1 MDRRLLLIP
10 LGLTLLAGLF
20 AVLPLISSGPQYHPE
35 RLRVGVLPDDNAES
49 LRKRHAPLI
58 DYLTFQ
64 TNTPAE
70 LVIPNDYQH
79 LLTLFGQKKIDLA
92 YFGGLTFVQAE
103 ARFRAE
109 ALVMRDI
116 DTRFSSLFIA
126 RSDSAGNTLEDFM
139 NANLCFGSRLSTS
152 GHLMPRHFIQTR
164 LGVNAEQYFDSLV
177 FSGAHDKTAY
187 KVRDGQVSLGVAN
200 REIIEKMFEE
210 GRLARDEIKVIW
222 QTPPYSDYV
231 WAVQHGLD
239 TTFKARLRD
248 AFLKLSK
255 FNTVDREL
263 LDSTGANMFLPAN
276 QTDYK
281 QLRQVAEK
289 MGLLE

>member
-10 LGLTLLAGLF
+10 LGLILLAGLY
-20 AVLPLISSGPQYHPE
+20 AVLQLSSGPQYQPE
-35 RLRVGVLPDDNAES
+35 RLRVGVLPDDNEES
-49 LRKRHAPLI
+49 LRKRHTPLI
-58 DYLTFQ
+58 DYLTLQ
-64 TNTPAE
+64 TNTYAE
-70 LVIPNDYQH
+70 LVIPKDYQH

-92 YFGGLTFVQAE
+92 YFGGLTYVQAE
-103 ARFRAE
+103 ARFGAE

-139 NANLCFGSRLSTS
+139 DASLCFGSRLSTS
-152 GHLMPRHFIQTR
+152 GHLMPRHFIQSR
-164 LGVNAEQYFDSLV
+164 LGVNAEQYFDTLIY
-177 FSGAHDKTAY
+177 SGAHDKTAY

-200 REIIEKMFEE
+200 REIIENMFKE
-210 GRLARDEIKVIW
+210 GRLSRDKIKIIW

-231 WAVQHGLD
+231 WAVQQRLD

-255 FNTVDREL
+255 FNTADRVL
-263 LDSTGANMFLPAN
+263 LDSTGADMFLPAN
-276 QTDYK
+276 QADYK
-281 QLRQVAEK
+281 QLRQVAKK
-289 MGLLE
+289 MELLE

>member
-10 LGLTLLAGLF
+10 LGLILLAGLL
-20 AVLPLISSGPQYHPE
+20 AVLPLGSGSQYQPE
-35 RLRVGVLPDDNAES
+35 RLRVGVLPDDNEES

-58 DYLTFQ
+58 DYLTLQ
-64 TNTPAE
+64 ANTSAE
-70 LVIPNDYQH
+70 LVIPKDYQH

-92 YFGGLTFVQAE
+92 YFGGLTYVQAE
-103 ARFRAE
+103 ARFGAE

-126 RSDSAGNTLEDFM
+126 RSDSAGNTLEDFID
-139 NANLCFGSRLSTS
+139 ASLCFGSRLSTS
-152 GHLMPRHFIQTR
+152 GHLMPRHFIQSR
-164 LGVNAEQYFDSLV
+164 LGVNAEQYFDTLIY
-177 FSGAHDKTAY
+177 SGAHDKTAY

-200 REIIEKMFEE
+200 REIIEKMFKE
-210 GRLARDEIKVIW
+210 GRLSRDKIKIIW

-231 WAVQHGLD
+231 WAVQQDLN
-239 TTFKARLRD
+239 TSFKVRLRD

-255 FNTVDREL
+255 FNTADREL
-263 LDSTGANMFLPAN
+263 LESSGANMFLPAN
-276 QTDYK
+276 QADYK